1 MKSVSLL
8 QHVNSSTE
16 GQPQNSAFQRQYFN
30 KGNSVIEREST
41 WFKELEYAQRAK
53 FHADKL
59 LAEPQG
65 CTGRL
70 RSLFLQP
77 SDTHSSKTTHTDTGP
92 LLYVTS
98 CISLP
103 SSFRHSTLLG
113 DTGKRV
119 WETYLRSLM
128 CIRIKMIDLVNLQDA
143 KCCWLEHHTAL
154 MCSSPVWSVWDCKP
168 VSPRVTADGVY
179 GGLPANDNCTI
190 MLSPRHVSGMSDDG
204 QLRHRE
210 PSSHWPPTDQRQPQI
225 PTSRQK

>member
-16 GQPQNSAFQRQYFN
+16 GQPKNSTFQRQYFN
-30 KGNSVIEREST
+30 IAIQLLNENSRDSRN
-41 WFKELEYAQRAK
+41 WSMHKEQNFTPINCLLSHRGAQGGWDLYFYSRQTHTVQRR
-53 FHADKL
+53 HAD
-59 LAEPQG
+59 
-65 CTGRL
+65 TR
-70 RSLFLQP
+70 
-77 SDTHSSKTTHTDTGP
+77 P
-92 LLYVTS
+92 LWYVTS

-190 MLSPRHVSGMSDDG
+190 VLSPRHVSGMSDDG

-210 PSSHWPPTDQRQPQI
+210 PSSHWPPTDQCQPQI